1 MEFQPFRLSN
11 SINTAQTLAMNQMR
25 MSEFDRSA
33 RARDGLQRAVSAG
46 TPEAMS
52 AYRSEFPEEAQAYEA
67 NSGKANAAKLE
78 NEIKR
83 VDFLGNVASGV
94 KDEASYQEGVS
105 TLQRAGFDTS
115 SYPKNYDQAWLSQKM
130 EQTLSLK
137 DRLSLAAKDLKLVE
151 IYDPKSPTGTR
162 FVKESDAIGQPGK
175 MPSGMNIEFGPDGRP
190 TRISSGRGSAASGPG
205 GMSKP
210 TQSDVEGNIL
220 KSGDTM
226 SQLKSIQNMYRP
238 EFQKIGNRLNMSWD
252 ALKNKAGAD
261 LDPTERKNL
270 EDYTKYRAEAG
281 QLFSL
286 TLKNLSGVAVNPTE
300 FERAKAWL
308 PTPGS
313 GVFDGDSPVELE
325 AKRQRFEDFT
335 RKALIK
341 HNYILKKGIGKDD
354 IDVDDM
360 PAIVQKRGDELEAR
374 LKSRYQGV
382 ELKRAVKSA
391 LSDEFGFGLV
401 K

>member
-1 MEFQPFRLSN
+1 MDFQPFRLSD
-11 SINTAQTLAMNQMR
+11 SLGAAQTLAMNGMR
-25 MSEFDRSA
+25 MREIDRGMQA
-33 RARDGLQRAVSAG
+33 RQGLQTAISSG
-46 TPEAMS
+46 TPEAMA
-52 AYRSEFPEEAQAYEA
+52 AYRTQFPEESQAYEA
-67 NSGKANAAKLE
+67 NTAKANAAKLQ
-78 NEIKR
+78 NAIQQ
-83 VDFLGNVASGV
+83 VDFIGNIASGV
-94 KDEASYQEGVS
+94 RDEASYQNGIR
-105 TLQRAGFDTS
+105 TLKGAGIDTS
-115 SYPKNYDQAWLSQKM
+115 QFPSNYDPAWVSQQM

-137 DRLSLAAKDLKLVE
+137 ERLAMAAKELKLVE
-151 IYDPKSPTGTR
+151 IHDPKSPTGTR
-162 FVKESDAIGQPGK
+162 FVKEADAIGQPGK

-190 TRISSGRGSAASGPG
+190 TRISSGRGGAASGPG

-238 EFQKIGNRLNMSWD
+238 EFQKIGNRLGMSWD

-261 LDPTERKNL
+261 LDPAERKNL

-341 HNYILKKGIGKDD
+341 NNYILKKGISKDD

-360 PAIVQKRGDELEAR
+360 PAIVQKRGDELAER
-374 LKSRYQGV
+374 LKNRYKGE